1 MKWYDVHCKRPG
13 LFQQS
18 LVNPVAV
25 RKHAFQ
31 VTEGWLYCPDSL
43 EYEQCNQKIK
53 TMMLTQPFPPGLGLR
68 YSFMGPF
75 ETMHLN
81 VNGVEDYC
89 KTYGANILNIG
100 ESQSASRSLSGSTLD
115 AIKKH

>member
-1 MKWYDVHCKRPG
+1 
-13 LFQQS
+13 
-18 LVNPVAV
+18 
-25 RKHAFQ
+25 
-31 VTEGWLYCPDSL
+31 
-43 EYEQCNQKIK
+43 
-53 TMMLTQPFPPGLGLR
+53 
-68 YSFMGPF
+68 MGPF